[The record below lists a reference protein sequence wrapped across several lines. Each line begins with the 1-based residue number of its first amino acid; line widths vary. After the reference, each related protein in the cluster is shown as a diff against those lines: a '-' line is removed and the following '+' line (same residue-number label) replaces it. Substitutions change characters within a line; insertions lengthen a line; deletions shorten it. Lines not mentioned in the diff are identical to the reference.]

1 MILKAMQDSSNKEKY
16 YIHINIEVS
25 TNVYDISGKEKKL
38 IEYAGKKV
46 VDKFYQTYK
55 GQNELHS
62 KKNISIEKQE
72 ASGVLSSLRIK
83 NLLSNIS
90 LL

>member
-25 TNVYDISGKEKKL
+25 TNVYDISGKGKKL

-46 VDKFYQTYK
+46 VDKFYQTYE
-55 GQNELHS
+55 GQNELRS
-62 KKNISIEKQE
+62 KKNISTEKQE

-83 NLLSNIS
+83 NLPSNIS

>member
-1 MILKAMQDSSNKEKY
+1 MQDASNKEKD

-46 VDKFYQTYK
+46 VDKFY
-55 GQNELHS
+55 
-62 KKNISIEKQE
+62 
-72 ASGVLSSLRIK
+72 
-83 NLLSNIS
+83 
-90 LL
+90 

>member
-1 MILKAMQDSSNKEKY
+1 MVLKAMQDASNKEKD

-38 IEYAGKKV
+38 IAYASKKV
-46 VDKFYQTYK
+46 EDKFYQTYK
-55 GQNELHS
+55 GQNELLS
-62 KKNISIEKQE
+62 KKNISIGKQK

-83 NLLSNIS
+83 NLPSNIS

>member
-46 VDKFYQTYK
+46 VDKFY
-55 GQNELHS
+55 
-62 KKNISIEKQE
+62 
-72 ASGVLSSLRIK
+72 
-83 NLLSNIS
+83 
-90 LL
+90 